1 MNLFNRRYEKLEYER
16 YKKEQKKEDLKRFKN
31 ENLSVRDIIA
41 IVIAMF
47 QLILP
52 FAIGVIIIYFLVI
65 LFMTKVWMK

>member
-16 YKKEQKKEDLKRFKN
+16 DKKEQRKDDLKRFKN